1 MKLDVR
7 SVEMFRQ
14 KSLISNQEAPLR
26 EVMMALIVFE
36 TKTNPED
43 VQIRGRG
50 GHPDPEISRGGGGV
64 VSKKFFGPQFGL
76 KM

>member
-1 MKLDVR
+1 MLKCFVKRVSFQTKKLHV
-7 SVEMFRQ
+7 
-14 KSLISNQEAPLR
+14 R

-36 TKTNPED
+36 TKTNPDD
-43 VQIRGRG
+43 VKIRGRGGGEGG
-50 GHPDPEISRGGGGV
+50 GHPDPEISRGEV

>member
-1 MKLDVR
+1 MEAGRNPNLLKLDVR

-14 KSLISNQEAPLR
+14 TKKLHVR

-36 TKTNPED
+36 TKTNPDD

-50 GHPDPEISRGGGGV
+50 GGGWRSSR
-64 VSKKFFGPQFGL
+64 P
-76 KM
+76 